1 MKAKKPSLIKNYI
14 NSDKLEE
21 LDIEKFFF
29 NLINEKNK
37 LEKDYNELKVEYAAR
52 GEELLGGMPK
62 GDLIKYTVIGS
73 ISVLVIMLLLV
84 I

>member
-1 MKAKKPSLIKNYI
+1 MKAKKPSIIKNYI
-14 NSDKLEE
+14 KSEKLEE

-37 LEKDYNELKVEYAAR
+37 LEKDYNELKVEYVAR

-73 ISVLVIMLLLV
+73 ISVLAIMILL
-84 I
+84 II